1 MTLLGW
7 LVDRVKEQQNG
18 GWRIPGGKIVGRK
31 VRLYQRLAVSAMHL
45 ALLGCTR
52 KRANVREVK
61 CKVRYV
67 LHFRL
72 HYFCDMPVTI
82 ARTLHTTEWIS
93 STNIVAMIRA
103 NCTSDMCS
111 CKIVYITC

>member
-18 GWRIPGGKIVGRK
+18 GWRIPGVKIVGRK
-31 VRLYQRLAVSAMHL
+31 VGQYQRLAVSITAMHL
-45 ALLGCTR
+45 AFLGCTR

-61 CKVRYV
+61 CKVRYI

-72 HYFCDMPVTI
+72 PGTLFLRHAAHY
-82 ARTLHTTEWIS
+82 
-93 STNIVAMIRA
+93 
-103 NCTSDMCS
+103 
-111 CKIVYITC
+111 Y